1 MLAFNVIE
9 FRNEWIVQKSVKH
22 VPISF
27 QMKAV
32 MTSLYVLTKNILL
45 QKKLSTLKVIET
57 SSTFHMQ
64 HLHSDFCYIFY
75 IFELYDTLLVLHV
88 CTAFHTHC
96 MTLWC
101 HTKTTLILFLT
112 QTSKNLHEIV
122 IRWRFRSLN
131 IFKSF

>member
-1 MLAFNVIE
+1 MLDLNVIE
-9 FRNEWIVQKSVKH
+9 FRSEWIVQKSMKL
-22 VPISF
+22 VPFSF
-27 QMKAV
+27 QIKAV

-45 QKKLSTLKVIET
+45 QKKTIYTKSYWNHNVPYAT
-57 SSTFHMQ
+57 SKF
-64 HLHSDFCYIFY
+64 DFCYIIY
-75 IFELYDTLLVLHV
+75 IFVLYDTLLVLHV

-112 QTSKNLHEIV
+112 QKSKNLHKII
-122 IRWRFRSLN
+122 IRWRFRLLN